1 MFPVSGIRVERN
13 LSRTD
18 SKEMAVF
25 LRKSRGFEG
34 LEENL
39 RTYDWG

>member
-13 LSRTD
+13 LSWTCP
-18 SKEMAVF
+18 KEIAVF
-25 LRKSRGFEG
+25 LRKSAGFEG

-39 RTYDWG
+39 RR

>member
-1 MFPVSGIRVERN
+1 MFPVSRIRVEGN
-13 LSRTD
+13 LSRTG

-25 LRKSRGFEG
+25 LRKSEGFEG

-39 RTYDWG
+39 RKYD